1 MSDQFDNPFAGGFDM
16 SSLQNM
22 LGNVQQRMQQM
33 QAEAAEI
40 TVEGQAGAGLVT
52 ARANGRQELLEVR
65 ISDEAFEDREL
76 LEDLITAAVND
87 ALGRAKAA
95 MGEKVSD
102 MAGGLPLP
110 PGLI

>member
-1 MSDQFDNPFAGGFDM
+1 MSDGFDNPFAGGFDM
-16 SSLQNM
+16 NNLQAM

-40 TVEGQAGAGLVT
+40 TAEGQAGAGLVT
-52 ARANGRQELLEVR
+52 AKANGKQELLEVR
-65 ISDEAFEDREL
+65 ISAEAIEDREL
-76 LEDLITAAVND
+76 LEDLVTAAVND
-87 ALGRAKAA
+87 ALSRAKEA
-95 MGEKVSD
+95 MADKVSA